1 MQPNPETLDLVWG
14 AAAIAALIGKT
25 TRATFHML
33 DQGQIPGARKIGNQW
48 VVSRKVVQAFF
59 EGKEDAA

>member
-1 MQPNPETLDLVWG
+1 MTGDLDLVWG

-33 DQGQIPGARKIGNQW
+33 EAGQIPGAKKIGAQW
-48 VVSRKVVQAFF
+48 VISRRVLRDFF
-59 EGKEDAA
+59 EGSAAA